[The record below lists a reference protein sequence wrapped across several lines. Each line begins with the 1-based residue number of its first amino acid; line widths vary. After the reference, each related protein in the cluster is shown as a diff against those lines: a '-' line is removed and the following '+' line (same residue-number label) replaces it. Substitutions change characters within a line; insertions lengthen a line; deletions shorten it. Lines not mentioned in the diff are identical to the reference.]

1 MARRQQCEAAL
12 VSDCKQT
19 AGSTHSQALLR
30 TAWHFL
36 DDQLHWSS
44 RTKSPELPAR
54 RQDRDDPARE
64 TKVRADMTGPTR
76 AKDPPAFPA
85 KAAPSPARVP
95 ICPPLLLPS
104 VFRLETESSYAD
116 QAGLKHVK
124 LLLPRPVTAEDGCA
138 HIWLGVHTSGQGFF
152 CPSVFASF
160 WFFWFTCF
168 KTGSGSIALAVL
180 KLVARSLLQ
189 LLELGQ

>member
-104 VFRLETESSYAD
+104 VFRFETESGYAD

-138 HIWLGVHTSGQGFF
+138 HIWPGVLLSFRLCLLLVLLVHLFQDRIWFYSPSRPQTCSKIPASTS
-152 CPSVFASF
+152 
-160 WFFWFTCF
+160 
-168 KTGSGSIALAVL
+168 
-180 KLVARSLLQ
+180 
-189 LLELGQ
+189 